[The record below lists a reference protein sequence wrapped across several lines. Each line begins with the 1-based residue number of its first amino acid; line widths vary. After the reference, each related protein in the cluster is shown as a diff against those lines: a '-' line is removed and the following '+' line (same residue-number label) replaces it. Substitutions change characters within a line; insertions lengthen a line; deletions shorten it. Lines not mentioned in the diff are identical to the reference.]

1 MPLGTNYNQS
11 DKGGHPSSYQTHQT
25 GFHVGEHTKRGG
37 LASILAGRKGGEVG
51 VRKEGSEVKKEG
63 QALSN

>member
-51 VRKEGSEVKKEG
+51 VCKEG
-63 QALSN
+63 